1 MNFANPPPLLIF
13 TNIWQDCKETNLGD
27 AVLTVVINGNQR
39 ELAEGTAVVD
49 LIAFLDLRPDRVA
62 VEVNGRIVKRA
73 EWAGTALN
81 DGDRIEV
88 VQFVGGG
95 SYH

>member
-1 MNFANPPPLLIF
+1 
-13 TNIWQDCKETNLGD
+13 
-27 AVLTVVINGNQR
+27 LTVVINGNQR

-73 EWAGTALN
+73 DWAGTALN

-95 SYH
+95 SCR